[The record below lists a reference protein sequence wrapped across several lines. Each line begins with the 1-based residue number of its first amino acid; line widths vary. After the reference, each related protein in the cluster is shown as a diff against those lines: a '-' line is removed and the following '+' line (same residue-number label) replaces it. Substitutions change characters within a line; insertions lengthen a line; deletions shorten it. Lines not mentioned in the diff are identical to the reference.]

1 MISEVLVMSHDRSP
15 PNEKGGIVLK
25 KAETVHDLEILRLH
39 LELRGGELSPVER
52 QNLIRHG
59 ESADG
64 SSITRDI
71 LIPDDMPL
79 HHLHYVIQKL
89 FGWRNSHLRAFRLLE
104 EDFQRITGGTVKGW
118 ADLVGT
124 YFQAPSESEEDLFW
138 DDEFGGGSFA
148 LWLKSKYTG
157 PYRYGGSAE
166 LKERAEAE
174 IHELLTYF
182 QEVEVR
188 ESFDEF
194 FERSQQ
200 DGSKEIRVL
209 RRAPLA
215 ELTLQE
221 MVNSVYLGSDPNT
234 LLERLL
240 VKDILGIQNNQETEP
255 NLPTTLLYHYDFGD
269 NWEVILTRTAD
280 AQDLLDAQ
288 ELSLEELDAAKHKVV
303 TKYQPVC
310 IKKRG
315 LPVLDDVGGLRGF
328 AEFLHH
334 IYESTD
340 PLERK
345 EYLAWGK
352 SQGWRE
358 SKVSCFQI
366 L

>member
-1 MISEVLVMSHDRSP
+1 M
-15 PNEKGGIVLK
+15 K
-25 KAETVHDLEILRLH
+25 KAETVHDLEILGLH
-39 LELRGGELSPVER
+39 LELRGWELTPEQKQS
-52 QNLIRHG
+52 LIRHG
-59 ESADG
+59 ESVDG
-64 SSITRDI
+64 TSITRDI
-71 LIPDDMPL
+71 LIPGDMPL

-89 FGWRNSHLRAFRLLE
+89 FGWQNSHLRAFRLQE
-104 EDFQRITGGTVKGW
+104 DDFQRLTGGTVKGW

-124 YFQAPSESEEDLFW
+124 YFQPPSESEEDLYW
-138 DDEFGGGSFA
+138 DDEFEGGNFA
-148 LWLKSKYTG
+148 LWLRKKYTG
-157 PYRYGGSAE
+157 PYRYDGKAE
-166 LKERAEAE
+166 IKERAQAE
-174 IHELLTYF
+174 IRELLAYF
-182 QEVEVR
+182 QEVDVL
-188 ESFDEF
+188 ESFDDYY
-194 FERSQQ
+194 ERSLK

-209 RRAPLA
+209 RKAPLA

-221 MVNSVYLGSDPNT
+221 MLNSVYLGSEPNT

-240 VKDILGIQNNQETEP
+240 VKDILGIQNDQEDEP
-255 NLPTTLLYHYDFGD
+255 KLPTTLLYQYDFGD

-280 AQDLLDAQ
+280 AQDLLDGQ
-288 ELSLEELDAAKHKVV
+288 ELSQEELEEAKRKVI
-303 TKYQPVC
+303 TKHQPVC

-358 SKVSCFQI
+358 SKVSSFQI